1 MFLIYSY
8 LILLIG
14 QNQIRTV
21 CRFIQNY
28 IEQQTNNHYH
38 IAMLFACTIRWC
50 IMSKLMTVFV
60 KIYSILWI
68 LLLHFVMDI
77 LYAPLTNVQTY
88 PLLTNCNRPYPSHCN
103 LLWIL
108 CVASTVVHC
117 TRSQVTYSIIVHG
130 SDSCR
135 INDCIL
141 IP

>member
-1 MFLIYSY
+1 
-8 LILLIG
+8 
-14 QNQIRTV
+14 
-21 CRFIQNY
+21 
-28 IEQQTNNHYH
+28 
-38 IAMLFACTIRWC
+38 
-50 IMSKLMTVFV
+50 MTVFV

-88 PLLTNCNRPYPSHCN
+88 PLLTNRNIPYPSHCI